1 MSLGAYAIPR
11 SEFLEE
17 LKVLTAEATLV
28 GNWGTEKIEP
38 LYLNI
43 HQPEKL
49 QFRAY
54 NMDEDVSLSDD

>member
-1 MSLGAYAIPR
+1 
-11 SEFLEE
+11 
-17 LKVLTAEATLV
+17 LV
-28 GNWGTEKIEP
+28 GNWGLGDLEK